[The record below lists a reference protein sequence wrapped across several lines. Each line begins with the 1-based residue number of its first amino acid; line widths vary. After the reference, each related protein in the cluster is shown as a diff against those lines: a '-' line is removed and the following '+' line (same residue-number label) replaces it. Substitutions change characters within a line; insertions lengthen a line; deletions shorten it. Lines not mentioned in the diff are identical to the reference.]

1 MNTTVNTF
9 GDVAVVTVEGRIDT
23 VNASEFER
31 CMLDCMAKGHRDLVM
46 DLSRLD
52 YISSAGLRSVL
63 AVAKKVKSVG
73 GGIACCSLQGVVK
86 KVFEISGFTQVL
98 PVYDSVEKALKQ

>member
-1 MNTTVNTF
+1 MNTTVNTV
-9 GDVAVVTVEGRIDT
+9 GNVAVVTVEGRIDT

-31 CMLDCMAKGHRDLVM
+31 CMLECMAKGHRDLVV

-63 AVAKKVKSVG
+63 AVAKKAKSAG
-73 GGIACCSLQGVVK
+73 GGMACCSLQGVVK
-86 KVFEISGFTQVL
+86 KVFEISGFVSIL
-98 PVYDSVEKALKQ
+98 PVYESLEKALGQ